1 MPHIPMVEICI
12 LFAYTRPIPEGCPI
26 GMSHP
31 SSPNISHPTFVHGPR
46 CPLKQ
51 EQSLQP
57 SSAGTEDPCLYSIP
71 SIKQLFLPPPPSGLA
86 KAKLRKKYVYQGPFI
101 NYLHLHCKPISC
113 NEKKISLCSHSH
125 RGNHVIIAGILFS
138 LQGFLCLFFI

>member
-31 SSPNISHPTFVHGPR
+31 SSPNISHPTFEHGPW

-51 EQSLQP
+51 EPQLLQP
-57 SSAGTEDPCLYSIP
+57 SPVVTEEPCLYSIP
-71 SIKQLFLPPPPSGLA
+71 SIKQLFLPPPPSRLA
-86 KAKLRKKYVYQGPFI
+86 KAKLRKKYVY
-101 NYLHLHCKPISC
+101 
-113 NEKKISLCSHSH
+113 
-125 RGNHVIIAGILFS
+125 
-138 LQGFLCLFFI
+138 